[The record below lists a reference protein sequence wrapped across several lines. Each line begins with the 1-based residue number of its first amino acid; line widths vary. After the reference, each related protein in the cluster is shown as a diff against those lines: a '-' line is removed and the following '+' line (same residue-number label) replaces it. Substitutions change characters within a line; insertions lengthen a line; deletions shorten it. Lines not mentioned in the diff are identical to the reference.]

1 MRNIWLIFKGDLK
14 RTLSNVIGIIVIM
27 GLAIIPTLYA
37 WFNIA
42 ACWEP
47 YGNTSE
53 LKVAVV
59 NLDDGYRSDVL
70 PTSVSIGDTVASSL
84 HSNSKFDW
92 TFVNNDEAMD
102 GVKSGKYYAAIVIPK
117 DFTKNMM
124 TLFSNNQK
132 SAKITYYTNEKENP
146 IAPRITDSGASTIQS
161 GISQEFSEAVD
172 EAAINILSDVMNYL
186 DSGQAKRSGAA
197 LTGELSSAADE
208 LDSASTQV
216 RGYASMAGASSS
228 LVKSTTAILKT
239 VDTGNSKASS
249 SLEAMQKTLSESSDS
264 VSGISKTVNE
274 ALKQSSA
281 GFEVLS
287 SRADS
292 ALDSLDSDTQAASK
306 DLSAL
311 ASQVREQQ
319 SALKQLRT
327 ALVDIVGSNN
337 STVRSLNTVISD
349 LDDLAGT
356 LSSTAGDLVSASDK
370 ASAQKANIDA
380 KIRSAETSVA
390 SVQDSYEKE
399 LLDKLS
405 ELSATLGKVQS
416 SSSALSDKLGAT
428 VESLSSSSG
437 TLTDQLDG
445 AKEQL
450 DGAADD
456 LGKTADNLRS
466 SNRELRKAFA
476 SGDLKKIQQIIG
488 GNSVSLAQYLA
499 SPVEMDR
506 HAVYGIANY
515 GSSMAPFYT
524 CLSLWVAAVVFVVI
538 MRTDLSDARRR
549 ELSNLKP
556 YQEFLGRF
564 GIFALLSLAQ
574 STLLCLGDLYFMGI
588 QCMHPFLFLLAG
600 WIIGLSFMLIVYTL
614 TLSFGNVG
622 KALSVILLVMQVAG
636 SGGIF
641 PIQMEGDLFQA
652 LYPYLPFVY
661 SMKSMQACIAGIYG
675 NEYVVSLLVLLAFT
689 IPFWLL
695 GLVLRNPTIKLN
707 QWMREKLEE
716 TKFM

>member
-1 MRNIWLIFKGDLK
+1 MRNIWLIFKG
-14 RTLSNVIGIIVIM
+14 NVIGIIVIM

-186 DSGQAKRSGAA
+186 DSGQVKRSGAA
-197 LTGELSSAADE
+197 LTGELFSAADE

-249 SLEAMQKTLSESSDS
+249 SLEAIQKTLSESSDS

-281 GFEVLS
+281 GFEALS

-319 SALKQLRT
+319 SALKQLRA
-327 ALVDIVGSNN
+327 ALVGIVGSNN
-337 STVRSLNTVISD
+337 STVRSLNTAISD

-600 WIIGLSFMLIVYTL
+600 WIIGLSFMLIVYTF

>member
-186 DSGQAKRSGAA
+186 DSGQVKRSGAA
-197 LTGELSSAADE
+197 LTGELFSAADE

-249 SLEAMQKTLSESSDS
+249 SLEAIQKTLSESSDS

-281 GFEVLS
+281 GFEALS

-319 SALKQLRT
+319 SALKQLRA
-327 ALVDIVGSNN
+327 ALVGIVGSNN
-337 STVRSLNTVISD
+337 STVRSLNTAISD

-600 WIIGLSFMLIVYTL
+600 WIIGLSFMLIVYTF